1 MTSWL
6 FSSCQKRREGPESPR
21 AVLIAV
27 KKGERIIYVKPLMG
41 ETREKLRSVERVAA
55 TEQYL

>member
-1 MTSWL
+1 M
-6 FSSCQKRREGPESPR
+6 
-21 AVLIAV
+21 IAV
-27 KKGERIIYVKPLMG
+27 KKGERIVYVKPLMG